1 MGRGAVSVICSL
13 PWHLAALTVAR
24 EVQFASAE
32 HDVTFGDGTGVE
44 LDREHDLPGPEVGRQ
59 LVAPGDDVAAQPQ
72 LADLEDELVRGDRHH
87 VNVCNRETVQS
98 VFVFPSRFRPPVG
111 AYLRCRRS

>member
-1 MGRGAVSVICSL
+1 MGRGRRLGYCSL

-24 EVQFASAE
+24 EVQLAAAE
-32 HDVTFGDGTGVE
+32 HDVALGDGTGVE
-44 LDREHDLPGPEVGRQ
+44 LDREHDLPGAEVGRQ

-87 VNVCNRETVQS
+87 VNVCNRETCQS
-98 VFVFPSRFRPPVG
+98 VFAASAAV
-111 AYLRCRRS
+111 RRLPEV